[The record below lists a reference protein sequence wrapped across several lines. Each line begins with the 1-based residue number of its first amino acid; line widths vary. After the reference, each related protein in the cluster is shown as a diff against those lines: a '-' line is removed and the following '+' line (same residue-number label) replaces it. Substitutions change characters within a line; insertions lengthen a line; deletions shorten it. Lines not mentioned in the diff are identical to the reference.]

1 MAVLQVNRQEIKY
14 PISLLE
20 FKRLE
25 GKLAAC
31 LRRDPYTGPYGYY
44 KVRSLYF
51 DTPLEND
58 REAVTRGG
66 LKRHKIRLRVYSPED
81 TTAKLEMKAKE
92 GRIQKKISVIV
103 TREEANR
110 IIAGDFSCLRS
121 QDSPQAM
128 HLLLELEKGQYR
140 PRVMVEYSRTAYY
153 LPARDIRV
161 TFDYDAVASRTNFD
175 IFSREICW
183 TPLRPASVGVLEVKF
198 NEFLFNYVQ
207 SLLADVEKLPSAN
220 GKYIYACNI

>member
-1 MAVLQVNRQEIKY
+1 MAVLQVKRQEIKY

-20 FKRLE
+20 FKKLE

-31 LRRDPYTGPYGYY
+31 LLRDPYTGPCGYY

-51 DTPLEND
+51 DTPFEDD
-58 REAVTRGG
+58 REAVLRGG
-66 LKRHKIRLRVYSPED
+66 QKRHKIRLRIYSPSD
-81 TTAKLEMKAKE
+81 RTAKLEMKAKE

-103 TREEANR
+103 SREEAKQL
-110 IIAGDFSCLRS
+110 IAGDFSCLKNK
-121 QDSPQAM
+121 DSREAE
-128 HLLLELEKGQYR
+128 HLWLEMQRKLYR
-140 PRVMVEYSRTAYY
+140 PRVMVEYARSAYY

-161 TFDYDAVASRTNFD
+161 TFDYNAVASRTNFD
-175 IFSREICW
+175 LFGEDICW

-198 NEFLFNYVQ
+198 NEFLFSYVET
-207 SLLADVEKLPSAN
+207 LLEGVEKLPSAN